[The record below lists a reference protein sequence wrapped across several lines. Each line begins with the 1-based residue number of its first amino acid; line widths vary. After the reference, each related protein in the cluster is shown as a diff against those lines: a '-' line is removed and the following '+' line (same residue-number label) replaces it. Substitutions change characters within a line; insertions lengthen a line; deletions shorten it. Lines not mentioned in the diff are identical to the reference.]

1 MCRGSTETQRP
12 PASSTPWR
20 PVFSS
25 SFYAARL
32 NFANRRNRRAAST
45 TQASDRSH
53 RRPVLF
59 SNVSLSASEIMPLH
73 GNYIG
78 REHRRRRASAV
89 SRPSHLDGYFPLLS
103 RRGITDHSYRLRGT
117 RFRAIRWSH
126 VGTRIAR
133 SFAAQWL
140 PKVASGR
147 RKQSTELRAVTT
159 KKHSGNTANALH
171 GTKRLEL
178 QTIPVEEESNVM
190 SRPIAWNRKERRARQ
205 LL

>member
-32 NFANRRNRRAAST
+32 NFANRRNRRATST

-133 SFAAQWL
+133 SFAVQWL

-147 RKQSTELRAVTT
+147 RKRSTELRAVTT
-159 KKHSGNTANALH
+159 KRHSGNTANALH
-171 GTKRLEL
+171 GTKSPELE
-178 QTIPVEEESNVM
+178 TIPVQEESNVM

>member
-20 PVFSS
+20 LVFSS
-25 SFYAARL
+25 TFYSARL

-103 RRGITDHSYRLRGT
+103 RRGITDHSYRLRD
-117 RFRAIRWSH
+117 
-126 VGTRIAR
+126 
-133 SFAAQWL
+133 FAPFDGHTL
-140 PKVASGR
+140 ERGSLEAS
-147 RKQSTELRAVTT
+147 Q
-159 KKHSGNTANALH
+159 HSGCQ
-171 GTKRLEL
+171 K
-178 QTIPVEEESNVM
+178 
-190 SRPIAWNRKERRARQ
+190 W
-205 LL
+205 

>member
-12 PASSTPWR
+12 PASSTSWR
-20 PVFSS
+20 LVSPS
-25 SFYAARL
+25 SFYVARL
-32 NFANRRNRRAAST
+32 NLANRRNRRAPST
-45 TQASDRSH
+45 TQASDRSY

-140 PKVASGR
+140 PKVVTVGENRAQSCVQSR
-147 RKQSTELRAVTT
+147 RRNTT
-159 KKHSGNTANALH
+159 AT
-171 GTKRLEL
+171 R
-178 QTIPVEEESNVM
+178 
-190 SRPIAWNRKERRARQ
+190 
-205 LL
+205 